1 MDIAIVVLNYND
13 TGTTLSY
20 LKTIRDYAVYTHVI
34 VVDNASTDPTTT
46 QIQACCAEIG
56 ADYLPAKENRGY
68 ASGNNIGIRYAIERY
83 GSDIIFVS
91 NPDIICSQETAAAV
105 AKAFS
110 EHERIGIASGLVHVY
125 DSNHRLKTYSSFA
138 YRTPT
143 LTDMLLNCFQVVTKF
158 RRTVLHTS
166 MYYDATQVKENG
178 FIYAEAMSGCFFAIS
193 REAFLDID
201 GLDEDTFLYG
211 EEAILGQRLKKK
223 GYRGVIIDALVI
235 HDEKKDKAVG
245 FKKLWRTH
253 RLKQRSARVYLRKY
267 LRCHGMTVAM
277 FSVFSLISFAE
288 KYMLSLVLR

>member
-1 MDIAIVVLNYND
+1 MDTAIVILNYND

-20 LKTIRDYAVYTHVI
+20 LKTIRDYAVYTHFI
-34 VVDNASTDPTTT
+34 VVDNASTDPSTT
-46 QIQACCAEIG
+46 QIQAYCAEIG
-56 ADYLPAKENRGY
+56 ADFLPAKENRGY

-110 EHERIGIASGLVHVY
+110 EHERIGIASGLVHVF
-125 DSNHRLKTYSSFA
+125 DSDHRLKTYTSFA

-143 LTDMLLNCFQVVTKF
+143 AADMLLNCFQVVTKF

-166 MYYDATQVKENG
+166 MYYDAAQVKENG
-178 FIYAEAMSGCFFAIS
+178 FIYAEAMSGCYFAIS
-193 REAFLDID
+193 REAFWAID
-201 GLDEDTFLYG
+201 GLDEDTFLYY

-223 GYRGVIIDALVI
+223 GYRGVVVDAPVI

-253 RLKQRSARVYLRKY
+253 RLTQRSARIYMKKY
-267 LRCHGMTVAM
+267 LHCRAVTVAL
-277 FSVFSLISFAE
+277 FSVFSLVGFVERYLLSF
-288 KYMLSLVLR
+288 VLR